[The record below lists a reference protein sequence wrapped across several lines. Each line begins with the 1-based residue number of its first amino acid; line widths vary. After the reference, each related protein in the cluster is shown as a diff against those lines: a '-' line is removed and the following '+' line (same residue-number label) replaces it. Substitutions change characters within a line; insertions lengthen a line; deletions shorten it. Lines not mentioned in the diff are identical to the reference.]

1 MYSVVKGAWL
11 RALCKGVQFG
21 LFFFYSKKLV
31 RALAVR
37 AQAVRAGLVH
47 IHVAGCYN
55 TLCL

>member
-1 MYSVVKGAWL
+1 MPCVKVYSL
-11 RALCKGVQFG
+11 DF
-21 LFFFYSKKLV
+21 FFFYSKKLV